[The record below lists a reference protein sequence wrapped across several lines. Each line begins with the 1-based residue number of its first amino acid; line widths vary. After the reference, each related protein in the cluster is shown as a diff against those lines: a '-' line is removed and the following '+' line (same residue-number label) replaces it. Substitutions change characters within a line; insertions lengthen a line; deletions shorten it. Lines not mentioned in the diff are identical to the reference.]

1 MSPLTFGQFLGV
13 QLNEGFPLIWHIVLV
28 EDRFGRAF
36 GNALPRVNDNQFV
49 LGKLIG
55 SSGFG
60 TVYRANMQ
68 SDASTVAVKFL
79 RKPFW
84 QNEDARLS
92 FVREI
97 GIASQIQHPGV
108 ICYLGYGKSPHGGP
122 YVICEWIDGC
132 SLRDFVIPAGVL

>member
-1 MSPLTFGQFLGV
+1 M
-13 QLNEGFPLIWHIVLV
+13 
-28 EDRFGRAF
+28 
-36 GNALPRVNDNQFV
+36 

-60 TVYRANMQ
+60 KVYRANMQ

-79 RKPFW
+79 RKAFW

-97 GIASQIQHPGV
+97 GIASQIQHPSV
-108 ICYLGYGKSPHGGP
+108 IRYLGYGKSPHGGP

-132 SLRDFVIPAGVL
+132 SLRDVVIPAGVL

>member
-55 SSGFG
+55 SGGFG
-60 TVYRANMQ
+60 KVYRANMQ

-79 RKPFW
+79 RKAFW
-84 QNEDARLS
+84 QNEGARLS

-108 ICYLGYGKSPHGGP
+108 IRYLGYGESPHARKSSASGWTDAH
-122 YVICEWIDGC
+122 CET
-132 SLRDFVIPAGVL
+132 L